1 MPSTRNL
8 EIAAVA
14 RNSVRWWRVGGF
26 LLLLAVVAFGCRFI
40 LDETTT
46 AFPQYS
52 VAINAAV
59 MILFAILLAYVV
71 MPPILREL
79 GFKILGGGV
88 SSDKDGDVE
97 ERRNDHIDR
106 G

>member
-1 MPSTRNL
+1 MAN
-8 EIAAVA
+8 
-14 RNSVRWWRVGGF
+14 RNSVRWLRVGGF
-26 LLLLAVVAFGCRFI
+26 LLLLVVVAFGCRFI
-40 LDETTT
+40 LDLATT

-59 MILFAILLAYVV
+59 MILFAILLAYLV

-79 GFKILGGGV
+79 GFKILGDGV
-88 SSDKDGDVE
+88 SSDKDSDAEG
-97 ERRNDHIDR
+97 RRDDHIDR